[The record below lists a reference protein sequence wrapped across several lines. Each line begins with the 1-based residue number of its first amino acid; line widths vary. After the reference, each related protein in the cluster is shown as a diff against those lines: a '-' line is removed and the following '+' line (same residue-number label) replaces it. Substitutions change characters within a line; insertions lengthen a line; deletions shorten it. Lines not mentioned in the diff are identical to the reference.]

1 MGRATAM
8 PGWNAELR
16 RLLKRS
22 QFLRAARGN
31 RAGRSAFLLQ
41 AIGSDDAEPGLGFTV
56 TKKIG
61 NAPER
66 NRIKRRLREAARAC
80 EALFRPRHD
89 YVLVGRRE
97 ALTMPFARLVTELSG
112 AVIKIHETKI
122 HASQAASLRDDK

>member
-1 MGRATAM
+1 M
-8 PGWNAELR
+8 PGWDAELR
-16 RLLKRS
+16 RLIKRS

-41 AIGSDDAEPGLGFTV
+41 AVESADAEPGLGFTV
-56 TKKIG
+56 TKKMG

-80 EALFRPRHD
+80 EAAFLPRHD

-97 ALTMPFARLVTELSG
+97 ALTLPFEKLVAELSG
-112 AVIKIHETKI
+112 AIAKI
-122 HASQAASLRDDK
+122 HASKATGLRDNT